1 MGSYTRTKIKT
12 AHPELALRDGPKPR
26 KEMQCQ
32 KLLYFTPL
40 LFRKPIPQHTP
51 PEVSSGFEQVGVTL
65 KRMLTNLVRHGDMLH
80 EDVQPQRTTH
90 TPSRPA
96 IPNGGARGPM

>member
-1 MGSYTRTKIKT
+1 MSKT
-12 AHPELALRDGPKPR
+12 TVLHS
-26 KEMQCQ
+26 
-32 KLLYFTPL
+32 
-40 LFRKPIPQHTP
+40 PIISQANTSTHP